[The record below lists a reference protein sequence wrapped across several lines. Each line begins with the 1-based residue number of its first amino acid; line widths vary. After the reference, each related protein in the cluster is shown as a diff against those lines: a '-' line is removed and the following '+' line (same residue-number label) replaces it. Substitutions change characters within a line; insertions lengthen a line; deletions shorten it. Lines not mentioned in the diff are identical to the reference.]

1 MRHTL
6 SLIALAALAAAPLS
20 APVSAANADKVR
32 TVRIAYG
39 DVDVTTAEGRAA
51 IEARIDAKLRRA
63 CTSEAS
69 RYTYGRPVVDSQC
82 VIDARAA
89 ALTEVERVAAGQT
102 RSGRTVAAN

>member
-6 SLIALAALAAAPLS
+6 SLIALAALAAAP
-20 APVSAANADKVR
+20 VSAAEADKAR

-39 DVDVTTAEGRAA
+39 DVDVTTVEGRAA
-51 IEARIDAKLRRA
+51 LEARIDAKLRKA

-82 VIDARAA
+82 VVDARAD
-89 ALTEVERVAAGQT
+89 ALAEVERVAAAQI